1 MLKDLRNFVF
11 ILMVFVLSYGIIC
24 QSIKYQNI
32 SDTERTVGEEH
43 SGGYQVKSQVF
54 FKPYWQ
60 LYGEMTFL
68 EEDTE
73 KCCPLPEND
82 AGMANFT
89 ECMDKKSLPRCPRIP
104 KRMDLVYGF
113 YMLIGN
119 ILLLN
124 LLIALFASTYDRV
137 SENRM
142 KHWKIIRTE
151 SLIEYKDKMTAPIPF
166 NLCAVIFYALIR
178 RGKKIWVGS
187 AMGIFRT
194 DLSGSEGE
202 ANDIVTLERIAAE
215 DVERTMELS
224 EGNQNDNEKVMIM
237 KERDQAKSEAREFR
251 EKYEQESK
259 MRQELV
265 MSMNKK
271 RVIN

>member
-1 MLKDLRNFVF
+1 MLKDLANFIF
-11 ILMVFVLSYGIIC
+11 IMMVFLLSYGIISH
-24 QSIKYQNI
+24 SIKYQNI
-32 SDTERTVGEEH
+32 TDEERTNGHE
-43 SGGYQVKSQVF
+43 VKSQVF
-54 FKPYWQ
+54 LNPYWE

-142 KHWKIIRTE
+142 KHWKIIRTA
-151 SLIEYKDKMTAPIPF
+151 SLIEYKDKLTLPIPF
-166 NLCAVIFYALIR
+166 NLL
-178 RGKKIWVGS
+178 G
-187 AMGIFRT
+187 
-194 DLSGSEGE
+194 
-202 ANDIVTLERIAAE
+202 
-215 DVERTMELS
+215 
-224 EGNQNDNEKVMIM
+224 
-237 KERDQAKSEAREFR
+237 
-251 EKYEQESK
+251 
-259 MRQELV
+259 LV
-265 MSMNKK
+265 FSVLRK
-271 RVIN
+271 R